1 MDSQLFD
8 PQTVIDQGAI
18 CGLRA
23 SPPARLSFIIFR
35 SGQPSPRKMPDHSGR
50 ARTSSAADY
59 FLALQV
65 GHVAQVAFASAQH
78 FISQE
83 AVFSGALQHLPAQPQ
98 NRVRAPIKATQETI
112 FFMAL
117 VLVQF
122 ARRPDHSRPPRTRL
136 A

>member
-1 MDSQLFD
+1 LQLAD
-8 PQTVIDQGAI
+8 KPPGALELHHLP
-18 CGLRA
+18 LRSA
-23 SPPARLSFIIFR
+23 IPKKKARPKGPGS
-35 SGQPSPRKMPDHSGR
+35 
-50 ARTSSAADY
+50 TSIAAGY

-83 AVFSGALQHLPAQPQ
+83 AVCSGALQHLPAQPQ

-117 VLVQF
+117 VLFQF
-122 ARRPDHSRPPRTRL
+122 ARRPDHSRPPRTRS